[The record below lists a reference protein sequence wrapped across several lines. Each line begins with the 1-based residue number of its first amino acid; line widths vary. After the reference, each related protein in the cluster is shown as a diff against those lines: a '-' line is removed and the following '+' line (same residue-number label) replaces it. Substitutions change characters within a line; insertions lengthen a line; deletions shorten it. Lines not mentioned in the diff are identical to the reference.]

1 MKAESEKSFRFI
13 LKKIICIED
22 SSEVTIELINII
34 EGLEWELT
42 DKDDEVRFV
51 SKNLRSKGSEVN
63 TTSFRKLYSGATRR
77 KLPIVHV
84 FHESEELS
92 GAFQRKA
99 VARVWKLTIR
109 EKLLGIRLVPF
120 EDDPYRAK
128 FLELEFPMGIFQIR
142 SILQLFPTDDYFQVN
157 VEHSTK
163 YAKAYKMFKELLPFT
178 VDRIVD
184 LLSTEELAPSFEAWK
199 NDPERYDIPGV
210 DSANIT
216 LAKKLASELPA
227 AELDILVKDI
237 RIIMTETDWEEL
249 TDKQTIDR
257 YSQFLKYIKKIRK
270 IKRQEPPEDYS
281 FVLDDNI

>member
-1 MKAESEKSFRFI
+1 LEN
-13 LKKIICIED
+13 IICIKD
-22 SSEVTIELINII
+22 SSRVSIELINIV
-34 EGLEWELT
+34 EGMEWDLT
-42 DKDDEVRFV
+42 DINDEIKFL
-51 SKNLRSKGSEVN
+51 SKNLKVQGSNIN
-63 TTSFRKLYSGATRR
+63 TSDFRKLYSGATRR
-77 KLPIVHV
+77 KLPIIHV
-84 FHESEELS
+84 YNEKEELA

-109 EKLLGIRLVPF
+109 SKLLGIKLIPF
-120 EDDPYRAK
+120 DDDPYRAK

-163 YAKAYKMFKELLPFT
+163 YAKAYKKFKELLPFT

-184 LLSTEELAPSFEAWK
+184 LLSTEELAPSFEAWES
-199 NDPERYDIPGV
+199 DPERYDIPGV

-227 AELDILVKDI
+227 AELDILVKNI
-237 RIIMTETDWEEL
+237 RRVMTETDWEEV

-257 YSQFLKYIKKIRK
+257 YSQFLKYVKEIHKIKKL
-270 IKRQEPPEDYS
+270 EPPEDYS
-281 FVLDDNI
+281 FVLDEEYH